1 MDFFAH
7 HLFTSVEGPK
17 ISVLNFEKTVLC
29 PEMQAMMLLNTF
41 KILQLLPNESQSQQ
55 MRDFDCFALTNLKP
69 R

>member
-29 PEMQAMMLLNTF
+29 PEMPAMMLVNTF
-41 KILQLLPNESQSQQ
+41 KILQLLHGN
-55 MRDFDCFALTNLKP
+55 
-69 R
+69 